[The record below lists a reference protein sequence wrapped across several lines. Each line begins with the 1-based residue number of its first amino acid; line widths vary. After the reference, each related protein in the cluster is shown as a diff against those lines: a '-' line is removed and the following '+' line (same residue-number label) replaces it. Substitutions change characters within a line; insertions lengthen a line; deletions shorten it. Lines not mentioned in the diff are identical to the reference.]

1 MNALS
6 SVLKT
11 QSPGY
16 LNSNPYSS
24 LRYVCQL
31 AVSTSLALLAKLG
44 STTSLLL
51 VEAKAG
57 SLGSSVNS
65 GLAISTGRL
74 YMANPP
80 ASKASVSVRM
90 MTTEA
95 LVDIGVHDQLTSPPN
110 IPSLHPKTRVA

>member
-31 AVSTSLALLAKLG
+31 AVSTSFSLLAKVA

-65 GLAISTGRL
+65 GLAISTCRL

-80 ASKASVSVRM
+80 ASKARVRM

-95 LVDIGVHDQLTSPPN
+95 LVDIRAHDQLTSPPN
-110 IPSLHPKTRVA
+110 IPHLCTPRQES